1 MKRTGL
7 FVFTMCLF
15 FGVSVA
21 QQTKPLLVVNGQ
33 EISAEEFMAVFMKN
47 STTKSVS
54 KEEINEYLELY
65 INFRLKVAEA
75 MALQLDT
82 LESFRTELA
91 GYRKTLAQPYL
102 TKTEILDKLVKEVWD
117 RMQWDLRA
125 SHILIKVSPYA
136 SPADTLKAYKKAMGV
151 RNRVIKGESFK
162 KVAYEVSEDESARG
176 TSGDQPMQ
184 GNYGDLGY
192 FSALDLVYDFE
203 NVAYAMKVGEIS
215 MPVRS
220 EFGYHIIQL
229 TDRKPSL
236 GRVQTAHILVSVAPD
251 ATETEKA
258 EALSKA
264 EDIYNR
270 IMLGGSYEDLAKELS
285 DDKGSGMRG
294 GVLPWF
300 GVFRM
305 IPEFIAPLYDMKN
318 GDVAKPILTSYGY
331 HIVKLID
338 RKPVGGFDEIK
349 NDLKTR
355 IMRDVRYKSAT
366 SAFVET
372 LKQENGFVEYPEA
385 LKKFISA
392 VSDSIYQGTWRAD
405 MVYSLNDPL
414 FKIGD
419 RTHTQRDF
427 AAFLQSNV
435 RIEKD
440 DNKDTYIR
448 SIYKRFIEEM
458 VIAYEN
464 DNLEKKYPQFA
475 ALMKEYHDG
484 ILLFDLTD
492 KMVWSKALR
501 DTAGLNAFYETIKM
515 NYMWP
520 ERVEGT
526 IYFCNDEAKAK
537 LFYKEMSKAIKKG
550 TDIAFVMEMFNSP
563 EETNIPEESGIYIK
577 ADHPY
582 FASVNSA
589 GLSKPFFKDD
599 KYVIVK
605 TDRIIDPEPKA
616 LREVKGVVTNEY
628 QNYLEKEWIKEL
640 REKYNWYVNQEVLEA
655 LYTK

>member
-7 FVFTMCLF
+7 FIFTVCLF
-15 FGVSVA
+15 FGVSFS
-21 QQTKPLLVVNGQ
+21 QQNKPLLVVNGQ

-47 STTKSVS
+47 STTKSAS
-54 KEEINEYLELY
+54 KEEIDEYLELY

-75 MALQLDT
+75 MAMKLDT

-102 TKTEILDKLVKEVWD
+102 TKTEILDKLVKEAWD

-125 SHILIKVSPYA
+125 SHILIKVSPFA
-136 SPADTLKAYKKAMGV
+136 SPADTLKAYKKAMNI
-151 RNRVIKGESFK
+151 RKRVIGGESFE
-162 KVAYEVSEDESARG
+162 KVALEVSEDESAKWSQG
-176 TSGDQPMQ
+176 VQ
-184 GNYGDLGY
+184 GNFGDLGY
-192 FSALDLVYDFE
+192 FSAMDLVYDFE
-203 NVAYAMKVGEIS
+203 NVAYSMKVGEIS

-220 EFGYHIIQL
+220 EFGYHIIKL
-229 TDRKPSL
+229 TDKKPSL

-251 ATETEKA
+251 ASAEEK
-258 EALSKA
+258 EAALQKA
-264 EDIYNR
+264 NDIYKR
-270 IMLGGSYEDLAKELS
+270 IEAGESYEDLAKEFS

-305 IPEFIAPLYDMKN
+305 IPEFIAPLYNMKS
-318 GDVAKPILTSYGY
+318 GDVTKPILTQYGY

-338 RKPVGGFDEIK
+338 RKPVGAFDEIK

-366 SAFVET
+366 SAFVES
-372 LKQENGFVEYPEA
+372 LKQENGFTEYPDA
-385 LKKFISA
+385 LIKFIAA
-392 VSDSIYQGTWRAD
+392 VNDSIYAGTWRAE
-405 MVYSLNDPL
+405 MVSSLNDPL

-427 AAFLQSNV
+427 AAYLQTHI
-435 RIEKD
+435 RIESD
-440 DNKDTYIR
+440 DNKESYLK
-448 SIYKRFIEEM
+448 SVYKSFVEEM

-475 ALMKEYHDG
+475 LLMKEYHDG

-501 DTAGLNAFYETIKM
+501 DTAGLKNFYETIKI

-526 IYFCNDEAKAK
+526 VYFCDNEEIAKR
-537 LFYKEMSKAIKKG
+537 FYKEMSKAVKKG
-550 TDIAFVMEMFNSP
+550 TDIALVMEMFNSP
-563 EETNIPEESGIYIK
+563 EETNVAEEYGIFIK

-582 FASVNSA
+582 FSSVSST
-589 GLSKPFFKDD
+589 GVLKPFKKDE
-599 KYVIVK
+599 KFVIIK

-628 QNYLEKEWIKEL
+628 QNFLEKEWIKEL
-640 REKYNWYVNQEVLEA
+640 RAKYSWHVNQDVLQS
-655 LYTK
+655 LYNQ